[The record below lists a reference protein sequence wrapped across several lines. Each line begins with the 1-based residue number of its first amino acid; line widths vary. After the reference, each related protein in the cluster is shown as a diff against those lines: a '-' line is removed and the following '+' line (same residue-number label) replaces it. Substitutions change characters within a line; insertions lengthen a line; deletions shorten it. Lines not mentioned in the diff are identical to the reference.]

1 MVKRLV
7 LCSCAGTQDLRP
19 EELQNTTE
27 LECSPLYSSLCH
39 MESEKAYEE
48 IAVGNI
54 IIACGQETARFS
66 EFSQELDVP
75 LPEFVDLRDRAGW
88 SHDAES
94 KTPKMAAL
102 LAEHQINVK
111 PEKIVDVS
119 SQGTCFI
126 FGKPEAVLR
135 AATALKDTLSITALF
150 NDANEAPQDRGFD
163 VMLGQVRQIKGALGS
178 FGVSL
183 NNAQLLNPAG
193 RGDFGFSAPQ
203 AGGVAQ
209 CDLIIDLSGELAK
222 VTAPEKR
229 EGYLRADPKDPYSVG
244 DLMLQASQ
252 MVGLFEKPLY
262 VKLNEHLC
270 AHSRAGKSACSN
282 CLDICPTGAIIS
294 GGDHIDLDP
303 MVCAGCGGCSAVC
316 PSGAISYDAPSTET
330 TFRRL
335 SAMTEAY
342 FKAGG
347 KAPRLLVI
355 DTEKGGSLVGMAAR
369 HFDGLPSDTIPLSM
383 TALASFGHAEIVAAI
398 ASGFV
403 SVDILIT
410 PTTERGAFER
420 ELPVAEAIIGEGR
433 VRLLQETDP
442 EALCFTLQNRPVMPL
457 ACDPIHPIGSR
468 RQITRIAA
476 QAINGKDT
484 VLSLPD
490 TAPYGAVNVNT
501 DACTLCLACA
511 SLCPSAA
518 LMDNP
523 DRPELLFQ
531 EDACLQC
538 GLCSNVCP
546 EEAIAFSP
554 RLNLTD
560 EALSQVVLNE
570 EDPFACIECGSL
582 FGVKSTVERIL
593 EKLSGKH
600 SMFSSEKAAK
610 MIQMCDNC
618 RVNAQFH
625 SQDNPFSGGERP
637 RVRTSDDY
645 FSDRKDH

>member
-1 MVKRLV
+1 
-7 LCSCAGTQDLRP
+7 
-19 EELQNTTE
+19 
-27 LECSPLYSSLCH
+27 
-39 MESEKAYEE
+39 
-48 IAVGNI
+48 
-54 IIACGQETARFS
+54 
-66 EFSQELDVP
+66 
-75 LPEFVDLRDRAGW
+75 
-88 SHDAES
+88 
-94 KTPKMAAL
+94 
-102 LAEHQINVK
+102 
-111 PEKIVDVS
+111 
-119 SQGTCFI
+119 
-126 FGKPEAVLR
+126 
-135 AATALKDTLSITALF
+135 
-150 NDANEAPQDRGFD
+150 
-163 VMLGQVRQIKGALGS
+163 
-178 FGVSL
+178 
-183 NNAQLLNPAG
+183 
-193 RGDFGFSAPQ
+193 
-203 AGGVAQ
+203 
-209 CDLIIDLSGELAK
+209 
-222 VTAPEKR
+222 
-229 EGYLRADPKDPYSVG
+229 
-244 DLMLQASQ
+244 
-252 MVGLFEKPLY
+252 
-262 VKLNEHLC
+262 
-270 AHSRAGKSACSN
+270 
-282 CLDICPTGAIIS
+282 
-294 GGDHIDLDP
+294 
-303 MVCAGCGGCSAVC
+303 
-316 PSGAISYDAPSTET
+316 
-330 TFRRL
+330 
-335 SAMTEAY
+335 MTEAY

-369 HFDGLPSDTIPLSM
+369 HFDGLPSDTIPLSI

-410 PTTERGAFER
+410 PTTERDAFER

-442 EALCFTLQNRPVMPL
+442 EALCFTLQNRPVLRL

-618 RVNAQFH
+618 RVNGQFH

>member
-7 LCSCAGTQDLRP
+7 LCSCAGTQDVRRD
-19 EELQNTTE
+19 ELQNTTE
-27 LECSPLYSSLCH
+27 LECSALYTSLCH
-39 MESEKAYEE
+39 SESEKAYEE
-48 IAVGNI
+48 IEAGDV

-66 EFSQELDVP
+66 EFAQELDVRR
-75 LPEFVDLRDRAGW
+75 PEFVDLRDRAGW
-88 SHDAES
+88 SRDGES

-102 LAEHQINVK
+102 LADHQISLT
-111 PEKIVDVS
+111 PEKTFDVLS
-119 SQGTCFI
+119 EGTCFI

-135 AATALKDTLSITALF
+135 ASSSLKDALSVTALF
-150 NDANEAPQDRGFD
+150 SHANDVPQDRGLD
-163 VMLGQVRQIKGALGS
+163 VMLGHVNQVKGALGD
-178 FGVSL
+178 FEVSV
-183 NNAQLLNPAG
+183 NNAQLLDPAG

-209 CDLIIDLSGELAK
+209 CDLIIDLSGEPAK

-229 EGYLRADPKDPYSVG
+229 EGYLRADPKDPYAVG
-244 DLMLQASQ
+244 DLMLEASQ
-252 MVGLFEKPLY
+252 MVGVFEKPLY
-262 VKLNEHLC
+262 VRLSDHLC

-282 CLDICPTGAIIS
+282 CLDVCPTGAITS
-294 GGDHIDLDP
+294 SGDHIDLDP
-303 MVCAGCGGCSAVC
+303 MICAGCGGCSAVC

-335 SAMTEAY
+335 SALTEAY

-355 DTEKGGSLVGMAAR
+355 DTEKGSALVAMAAR

-383 TALASFGHAEIVAAI
+383 TALASFGHSEIVAAI
-398 ASGFV
+398 ACGFV
-403 SVDILIT
+403 SVDILIA
-410 PTTERGAFER
+410 PNTERDAFER
-420 ELPVAEAIIGEGR
+420 EVPVAEAIIGEGR

-442 EALCFTLQNRPVMPL
+442 EALCATLQDRAVMPL

-476 QAINGKDT
+476 QAINGKDA
-484 VLSLPD
+484 VLTLPD
-490 TAPYGAVNVNT
+490 AAPYGAVNVDT

-546 EEAIAFSP
+546 EDAIAYIP

-600 SMFSSEKAAK
+600 SMFSSEKAAQ